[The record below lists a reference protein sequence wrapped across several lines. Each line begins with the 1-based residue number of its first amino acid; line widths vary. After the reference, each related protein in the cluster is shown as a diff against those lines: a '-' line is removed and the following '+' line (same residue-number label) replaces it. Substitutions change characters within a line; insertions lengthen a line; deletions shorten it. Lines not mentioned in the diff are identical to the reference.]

1 MLDWDREAA
10 NLVAFGVYLFL
21 SIGEL
26 YSSAAICAKSL
37 NSPISEYAHLFSI
50 WVDVLDRFVGK
61 GNLPS
66 TIWVMF
72 LNLVTAK
79 RQWIHRTASS

>member
-1 MLDWDREAA
+1 MSRTDVRLCDWDSKAA
-10 NLVAFGVYLFL
+10 DLVPLGVYLFL
-21 SIGEL
+21 SIWEL

-37 NSPISEYAHLFSI
+37 NSPVGEYAHLFSI
-50 WVDVLDRFVGK
+50 WVDVLDRFVRK
-61 GNLPS
+61 GNLSS

-79 RQWIHRTASS
+79 RQ